1 MVKLPRY
8 FLMCLKLADIIIR
21 PQSVHNAVHG

>member
-1 MVKLPRY
+1 MVKLPRH
-8 FLMCLKLADIIIR
+8 FLKCLKPPNIIIR